1 MEINTLDILFRLL
14 LAHLIGDFFLQN
26 RKILNGKLLKR
37 KSISILYHFFHS
49 FIHAVLTY
57 LFVAVWTEWRVAFII
72 FITHLGIDFTK
83 SKQKRDSVKAFIL
96 DQALHI
102 FVILG
107 LWIFY
112 FEGIERDNFPIISE
126 YLQSPVLWAVIGAYF
141 LILRPTSIFINIFFK
156 QWELSKISE
165 GGLKNAGKWI
175 GYIERFLILSFI
187 FTGNFANIGFLLAAK
202 SIFRFGDLSKEK
214 DIKITEYV
222 LIGTLISFT
231 VAITL
236 GLLVKGL
243 F

>member
-14 LAHLIGDFFLQN
+14 LAHIIGDFFLQN
-26 RKILNGKLLKR
+26 RKILIGKTLKT
-37 KSISILYHFFHS
+37 KGISILYHIFHS
-49 FIHAVLTY
+49 FIHAALAY
-57 LFVAVWTEWRVAFII
+57 LLVAIWTEWRVAFLI
-72 FITHLGIDFTK
+72 FISHICIDLIK

-96 DQALHI
+96 DQAVHI

-112 FEGIERDNFPIISE
+112 FEGIERDNFPFISE
-126 YLQSPVLWAVIGAYF
+126 FLQSPVLWAVIGAYL
-141 LILRPTSIFINIFFK
+141 LIMQPTSIFINIFFK

-165 GGLKNAGKWI
+165 GGLRNAGKWI
-175 GYIERFLILSFI
+175 GYIERFLILTFI

-214 DIKITEYV
+214 DLKITEYV

-231 VAITL
+231 VGITL
-236 GLLVKGL
+236 GLIVKGL